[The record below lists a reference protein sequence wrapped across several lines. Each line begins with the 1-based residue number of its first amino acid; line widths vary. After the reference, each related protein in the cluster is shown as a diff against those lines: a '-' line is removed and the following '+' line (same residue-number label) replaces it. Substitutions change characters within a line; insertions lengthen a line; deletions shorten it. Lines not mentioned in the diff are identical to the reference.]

1 MAQIPSSLR
10 GGEILALGLG
20 LGISTLAV
28 CARMYTKIR
37 LIGTMLKEDC
47 GFYPCAKCLI
57 YNSVQL
63 KEDRFF
69 HPFLGM
75 MSIDILRDILM
86 QCRSADEC
94 GASCSP

>member
-10 GGEILALGLG
+10 GGEVLALGLG

-37 LIGTMLKEDC
+37 LIGTVLKEDC
-47 GFYPCAKCLI
+47 ELYPCAQCLI

-63 KEDRFF
+63 KVDRFF
-69 HPFLGM
+69 RPFLGK
-75 MSIDILRDILM
+75 MSMARHLKRYFDAM
-86 QCRSADEC
+86 AKC
-94 GASCSP
+94 